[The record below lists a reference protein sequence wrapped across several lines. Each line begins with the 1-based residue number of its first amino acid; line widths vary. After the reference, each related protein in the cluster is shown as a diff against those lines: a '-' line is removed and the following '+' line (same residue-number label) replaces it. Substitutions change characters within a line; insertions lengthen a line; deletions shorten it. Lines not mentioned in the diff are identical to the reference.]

1 MEKLCSYAEVLE
13 HGQHERDVLI
23 GEDRVA
29 VEGLDGGVEP
39 GEDVLH
45 GLPGETAGTTTGGFS
60 PGRKRCA
67 SSRRSRGVED
77 AGRPKHVGGAS
88 FRRESRTEY
97 IKAVLSS
104 RGLEYPDR
112 RRKEGGTDWN
122 LDKTR

>member
-45 GLPGETAGTTTGGFS
+45 GLPGETAGTTTGGFQS
-60 PGRKRCA
+60 WPEEMCFQPEEQRC
-67 SSRRSRGVED
+67 
-77 AGRPKHVGGAS
+77 
-88 FRRESRTEY
+88 
-97 IKAVLSS
+97 
-104 RGLEYPDR
+104 
-112 RRKEGGTDWN
+112 
-122 LDKTR
+122 